1 MALQTS
7 VFEGGQWVTRT
18 LEPME
23 LFKGTTA
30 AKSKTRPRPAEPP
43 NYGILTRTIVDSPI
57 FRWVLPVHLRSS
69 RNHDVALIGD
79 NFIQICELSQDSQL
93 HNVIRKSD
101 FGSRIRNARVV
112 GQPPNYFRGYGD
124 GDNNP
129 RIKTEDDDVEMLD
142 PTQAPGTTRTPP
154 SALPPQ
160 FLALMLER
168 GALVFLY
175 LKEGSDGSLEFVS
188 SSHEMPDKSL
198 VHPGFHMAV
207 DPSSRYL
214 VLACAQNNFL
224 VYELESM
231 ETLQARHSQRYP
243 LNPIKS
249 FRSRAVNGVIHKLEF
264 LYPAPENDFHII
276 LMMIIIRKQAGRLAV
291 YDWELGEDLRAV
303 LREEKSGYH
312 LAPQWQFPLLI
323 VPLTVR
329 SSFMII
335 TEQDSAVLHGLPHG
349 PPQFAPFTLGEHEES
364 EYHFGHG
371 EPLWTA
377 WTRPYRLPAFLK
389 NGDVIYLARE
399 DGIITFLEIGFD
411 SDLQTSTVMGSVDCN
426 IDTAFGCVWDSLAD
440 VLVTG
445 GDSGSGAIWNI
456 EARERPRQIGT
467 IPNWSPT
474 VDLAT
479 TKTSVTTKS
488 KRRGNTDTQT
498 AYQQDRIFACSGR
511 GKAGSITEFRY
522 GLEASIGLETDFEIP
537 VKHCWPIP
545 LPNYQSHG
553 GLHLLLSSPNKSD
566 ILYISDDF
574 FQAELMTQHMV
585 PYDLSSSTLAC
596 ATSDDIT
603 VQVTAGALTIV
614 TNDDNTRHLAH
625 EFAEGLDVSI
635 AHAAINGRVVGL
647 ALIAGSQ
654 FSVKTLTV
662 DGLNVPQG
670 PLFDVDG
677 EVTCLALTSIASS
690 MVLVANVWRP
700 AGPVLAFYPVDP
712 TLQGPQ
718 SPMEVALL
726 PWTETLDPDRREPSN
741 RIEAVTSMETV
752 LKQPDS
758 TTLVLGTRSGDV
770 FTVVLYPGDLQN
782 ATIRHDKF
790 GASAAEVF
798 SLGQDGD
805 PPSFFVCC
813 NSELTVLRDYSRVPE
828 PLFETKLRV
837 LPTQSGDAAMATPSI
852 DAVARLPQHLTARPS
867 CMPVVMV
874 SGTII
879 YIAELELQP
888 KPVLRHFKLGRKPV
902 KVLYS
907 QRLNA
912 LMVVVA
918 DEFDGNRHSLLFIDA
933 DTGEDLSLP
942 TDSSGDETDYISG
955 LGEEDVRVPSIAS
968 WRYQRNGR
976 EWDYIVLATSL
987 PESLGRLLVI
997 TADVVDAEES
1007 GTSKS
1012 HRGSSRKIK
1021 FWTKWRSKLYN
1032 QPIHTVATDPH
1043 GVFLCTGSDVH
1054 YEIIDMVDKKLK
1066 TAKTH
1071 ELGSPAQWMEVV
1083 DGKLH
1088 VVTSRES
1095 LEVLDYKS
1103 DPEDDTMIRLYSDDR
1118 AKVSMHCIEA
1128 GDASQASSVQQI
1140 TLLSDVC
1147 CGLWGLWQPPQG
1159 ARPLQTVLLAELPTS
1174 IRRFGRC
1181 RSRPQWQS
1189 FSRTLQ
1195 YDRIRNSPDDA
1206 DIIGLGIDGSMQHIV
1221 LLGSDAW
1228 RLLRFIHNLAL
1239 QSLMIC
1245 PFFWDA
1251 DRMADIDG
1259 SNPEPRNDSVKEKH
1273 VDGDILQR
1281 CYDKHA
1287 LEELMADPGHY
1298 YRFRE
1303 LLTALDQGRHV
1314 QSFTESTSSRR
1325 YFELG
1330 YAVLRYYLVP
1340 VF

>member
-1 MALQTS
+1 MALQQS
-7 VFEGGQWVTRT
+7 VLEGGQWVTRT
-18 LEPME
+18 VDPME
-23 LFKGTTA
+23 LFKETTT

-43 NYGILTRTIVDSPI
+43 NCGILTRTIIDSPVI
-57 FRWVLPVHLRSS
+57 RWVLPAHLRSS
-69 RNHDVALIGD
+69 RNHDVAFIGD
-79 NFIQICELSQDSQL
+79 NFIQICELGQDSQL
-93 HNVIRKSD
+93 HNVIRKTD
-101 FGSRIRNARVV
+101 FGSRIRNARVI
-112 GQPPNYFRGYGD
+112 GQHPNYFRGYGD

-142 PTQAPGTTRTPP
+142 PTQAPGSASTPP
-154 SALPPQ
+154 GALPPQ
-160 FLALMLER
+160 LLALVLER

-175 LKEGSDGSLEFVS
+175 LKGGNDEGLEFVS
-188 SSHEMPDKSL
+188 SCHEMPDKSL

-214 VLACAQNNFL
+214 VLGCAQSNFI
-224 VYELESM
+224 VYEVESM

-249 FRSRAVNGVIHKLEF
+249 FRSRAINGVIHKLEF

-276 LMMIIIRKQAGRLAV
+276 LMMIVIREQAGRLAV

-303 LREEKSGYH
+303 LREEKRGYH
-312 LAPQWQFPLLI
+312 LAPQWHLPLLI

-335 TEQDSAVLHGLPHG
+335 TEQHSAVLHGLPHG

-364 EYHFGHG
+364 EYHYGNSQ
-371 EPLWTA
+371 PLWTA
-377 WTRPYRLPAFLK
+377 WTRPYRVPAFLK
-389 NGDVIYLARE
+389 SGDVIYLARE

-411 SDLQTSTVMGSVDCN
+411 SDLQTST
-426 IDTAFGCVWDSLAD
+426 
-440 VLVTG
+440 
-445 GDSGSGAIWNI
+445 I

-479 TKTSVTTKS
+479 TKTSVNTKS
-488 KRRGNTDTQT
+488 KRRGNTDTQMS
-498 AYQQDRIFACSGR
+498 YQQDRIFACSGR
-511 GKAGSITEFRY
+511 GKSGSITEFRY

-537 VKHCWPIP
+537 VKHCWPVP
-545 LPNYQSHG
+545 LPNYLRHG

-566 ILYISDDF
+566 LLFISDDF
-574 FQAELMTQHMV
+574 CQAELMIQQAV

-596 ATSDDIT
+596 SASDGIT

-614 TNDDNTRHLAH
+614 TTEDNTRHLAH
-625 EFAEGLDVSI
+625 DFAEGLDASI
-635 AHAAINGRVVGL
+635 AHAAIEDHTVGI

-662 DGLNVPQG
+662 DDLNISQG
-670 PLFDVDG
+670 PLLNVDG

-690 MVLVANVWRP
+690 AVLVASVWR
-700 AGPVLAFYPVDP
+700 ADGPVLVLYSIES
-712 TLQGPQ
+712 TLQGSQ
-718 SPMEVALL
+718 SPVEITLL
-726 PWTETLDPDRREPSN
+726 SSIGAETSDPDRREPSSK
-741 RIEAVTSMETV
+741 IEAVTSMETV
-752 LKQPDS
+752 LEQTDS
-758 TTLVLGTRSGDV
+758 TSLVLGTRSGDV

-798 SLGQDGD
+798 SLGKDGD
-805 PPSFFVCC
+805 SPSFFVCC
-813 NSELTVLRDYSRVPE
+813 NSELTVLRDFSRVPE
-828 PLFETKLRV
+828 PVFEAKLRV
-837 LPTQSGDAAMATPSI
+837 LPTKSGDAAMATPSI
-852 DAVARLPQHLTARPS
+852 DTVARLPQHLTTRPS
-867 CMPVVMV
+867 CVPVVMV
-874 SGTII
+874 SGTVI

-902 KVLYS
+902 KVLHS

-912 LMVVVA
+912 LMVVVS
-918 DEFDGNRHSLLFIDA
+918 DEFDGDRYSLLFIDA

-942 TDSSGDETDYISG
+942 ADSAGQGTDYIWG
-955 LGEEDVRVPSIAS
+955 LEMKMLESDPLRVGDTIEM
-968 WRYQRNGR
+968 N
-976 EWDYIVLATSL
+976 
-987 PESLGRLLVI
+987 LGRLLVI
-997 TADVVDAEES
+997 TADVVDKEES
-1007 GTSKS
+1007 GTSES
-1012 HRGSSRKIK
+1012 HQGPPRKIK
-1021 FWTKWRSKLYN
+1021 FWTKWRSKAYGA
-1032 QPIHTVATDPH
+1032 PIHSITTDPH
-1043 GVFLCTGSDVH
+1043 GVFLCSGTEVH
-1054 YEIIDMVDKKLK
+1054 YEMIDMVDKKLK
-1066 TAKTH
+1066 TAKVH

-1103 DPEDDTMIRLYSDDR
+1103 DPEDPTMTRLYSDDK
-1118 AKVSMHCIEA
+1118 AKLGMHCIEA
-1128 GDASQASSVQQI
+1128 GDASQATSVQQI
-1140 TLLSDVC
+1140 TLLSDIC
-1147 CGLWGLWQPPQG
+1147 CGLWGLWQPPHG
-1159 ARPLQTVLLAELPTS
+1159 RTLQTVFLAELPTS

-1181 RSRPQWQS
+1181 RSMPQWQS
-1189 FSRTLQ
+1189 YTRTLQ

-1206 DIIGLGIDGSMQHIV
+1206 DIIGLGIDGSMQHLV

-1251 DRMADIDG
+1251 DGTADIDG
-1259 SNPEPRNDSVKEKH
+1259 LNPEPRNDSVKERH

-1287 LEELMADPGHY
+1287 LEELMADPGQY

-1303 LLTALDQGRHV
+1303 LLAAIDQGRHV
-1314 QSFTESTSSRR
+1314 QSFSESTSSRR

-1330 YAVLRYYLVP
+1330 YAVLRYYLAP